1 MRIVITGGTG
11 SLGRALLR
19 RMLGTTDVGVMLSR
33 DELKQAQVLESLGHP
48 PNIRPALGDVRDF
61 DRLKMVFRGA
71 DVVIHAAALKR
82 VDAVA
87 MHADETVKTNIVGS
101 VNVFRAAM
109 GCGVPRVLFISSDKA
124 VLPTNSY
131 GASKQMA
138 EWVATGFNTYSVPAG
153 TRISAI
159 RYGNVLGSR
168 GSVVHIWRKAL
179 REGRPLPLTSRDATR
194 FVITMPQALECIDEA
209 LRDMQGG
216 EIFVPRLP
224 WCYVDDIGRALGG
237 AGVEFQVVGLRA
249 GGEKIHEQ
257 LLSDDERH
265 RCSETPM
272 SYVVLP
278 HARSWGWDREWALA
292 ASMTIPEYISGG
304 QRIPRSMPGNLEPLV
319 EAVPQ
324 DGEF

>member
-1 MRIVITGGTG
+1 MVGT
-11 SLGRALLR
+11 A
-19 RMLGTTDVGVMLSR
+19 DVGVCLSR
-33 DELKQAQVLESLGHP
+33 DELKQAQVIEALGYP
-48 PNIRPALGDVRDF
+48 DNIRPAIGDIRDV
-61 DRLKMVFRGA
+61 DRLMVAFKGA

-87 MHADETVKTNIVGS
+87 SHADETVKTNIIGTM
-101 VNVFRAAM
+101 NVCRAAM
-109 GCGVPRVLFISSDKA
+109 ERGVGRVLFVSSDKA

-138 EWVATGFNTYSVPAG
+138 EWVATGFNTYAVPQG
-153 TRISAI
+153 TRISTI

-168 GSVVHIWRKAL
+168 GSVVHVWRKAM

-194 FVITMPQALECIDEA
+194 FVITMDHALECIGEA
-209 LRDMQGG
+209 LEYMQGG

-224 WCYVDDIGRALGG
+224 WCYVEDIGRAL
-237 AGVEFQVVGLRA
+237 AGSNVEFQTVGLRP

-265 RCSETPM
+265 RCSASPW

-278 HARSWGWDREWALA
+278 HTRTWGWERDWLPTE
-292 ASMTIPEYISGG
+292 SMTIPEYVSGG
-304 QRIPRSMPGNLEPLV
+304 QRIPRSTVGHLAPLLAGIP
-319 EAVPQ
+319 EEGA
-324 DGEF
+324 F